1 MKKQNVGFIC
11 AYHCSGFIKLSFL
24 WLE

>member
-1 MKKQNVGFIC
+1 MKTQNVEFIW
-11 AYHCSGFIKLSFL
+11 AYHYSGFIKLSFL